1 MQGLEAD
8 PGFRDC
14 FSLFI
19 FFLDPDASEELT
31 DCSTNAKKHIEQLEP
46 MT

>member
-8 PGFRDC
+8 PRFRDC

-19 FFLDPDASEELT
+19 FFLDPDAGKEVT
-31 DCSTNAKKHIEQLEP
+31 DCSTNAIKHI
-46 MT
+46 